1 MNTLRCCIA
10 CLLLMLAGTSI
21 AAAQTESD
29 DDERFVRG
37 SNRALAFTLNQ
48 LSLDGLDGGVAGRF
62 FIGPQTA
69 LRVGLNLDIEST
81 EDIVEETSDF
91 GRSAFG
97 SGVSFLAEWHSGT
110 YRRVSPY
117 MGAGFGVDFAAFS
130 TTRDFAAGAVMQERF
145 KGTELDFSVDVAL
158 GVEVF
163 LGRSVSLAGE
173 HLIGADI
180 ILSDTERRQEFRDDT
195 PRQIEMQKGRSFTF
209 GTGTSR
215 LMLSVYF

>member
-1 MNTLRCCIA
+1 MNILRYCMA

-21 AAAQTESD
+21 AVAQTESD
-29 DDERFVRG
+29 DDEGFVRG
-37 SNRALAFTLNQ
+37 SNRAIAFTLNQ
-48 LSLDGLDGGVAGRF
+48 LSLDGLNGGVGGRF

-69 LRVGLNLDIEST
+69 LRVGANLHIEST
-81 EDIVEETSDF
+81 EDIAEGTSDF

-97 SGVSFLAEWHSGT
+97 TGVSFLAEWHSAT

-117 MGAGFGVDFAAFS
+117 MGAGFGVDFSAFS
-130 TTRDFAAGAVMQERF
+130 TTRDFAAGAITQERF
-145 KGTELDFSVDVAL
+145 KGTGLDFSVDVAL

-180 ILSDTERRQEFRDDT
+180 VLTDTERRQSFRDDT
-195 PRQIEMQKGRSFTF
+195 PTQVDTQEGRSFNF